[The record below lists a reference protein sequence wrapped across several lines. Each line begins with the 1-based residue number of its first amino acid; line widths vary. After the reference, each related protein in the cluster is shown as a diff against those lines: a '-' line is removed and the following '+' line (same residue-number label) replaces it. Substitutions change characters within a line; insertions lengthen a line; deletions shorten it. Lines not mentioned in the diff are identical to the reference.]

1 MSDTATSISYEHY
14 NRQEVR
20 NTIHR
25 IAQDGANSR
34 CGNGDFST
42 WYKSNKR
49 APLTHFNLSHEA
61 DYNILIGRHKTLYW
75 SLNLFDPYLFT
86 LDFNQKL
93 PEYERIPK
101 ANSPRI
107 SKTNTNGYTFSVDID
122 AVGDIHEP
130 DVKKAVEDLA
140 QFHVDEFRKY
150 APKSVYVLF
159 SGGGVYVHVHH
170 KVFQDY
176 FDTLEYPYDESIQNL
191 LNGFSEW
198 LDEISKNFFV
208 KYPVHK
214 GKAKADSLNGA
225 KRIFKTIFSLHKS
238 KPYSV
243 IPLNPDNVKIDFENA
258 KLPLKPDVLDTGD
271 RWYRDYDND
280 GAMLDE
286 VRAHIGAAKAKAPIV
301 HYGQET
307 AYECSETP
315 IDIELWPPCIKNML
329 ALETCGE
336 GKTRAL
342 AVLAAFMG
350 QMGLPEQDAYNLFT
364 DTARRWN
371 AETTNIFQSHF
382 MIMRVP
388 TCRTLTADNNTGYP
402 HGRSLRILDI
412 CKPNIQCINCIS
424 PRYYAD
430 KKANIDRLRR
440 KLIGTKPK
448 TKERAATPEIKYSL
462 IRLTQS
468 VPVFAGVDGRSYLLG
483 AHDIATIPTTNAT
496 VLINRKLAV
505 HINQGVTA

>member
-1 MSDTATSISYEHY
+1 M
-14 NRQEVR
+14 
-20 NTIHR
+20 
-25 IAQDGANSR
+25 
-34 CGNGDFST
+34 
-42 WYKSNKR
+42 
-49 APLTHFNLSHEA
+49 
-61 DYNILIGRHKTLYW
+61 
-75 SLNLFDPYLFT
+75 
-86 LDFNQKL
+86 
-93 PEYERIPK
+93 
-101 ANSPRI
+101 
-107 SKTNTNGYTFSVDID
+107 
-122 AVGDIHEP
+122 
-130 DVKKAVEDLA
+130 EDLA

-159 SGGGVYVHVHH
+159 SGGGIYVHVHH
-170 KVFQDY
+170 KVFQDF

-198 LDEISKNFFV
+198 LDEISKNFFI
-208 KYPVHK
+208 KYPEHE

-243 IPLNPDNVKIDFENA
+243 IPINPDNVKINFEKA
-258 KLPLKPDVLDTGD
+258 KLPLKQDVLDAGD
-271 RWYRDYDND
+271 RWYIDYDND

-286 VRAHIGAAKAKAPIV
+286 VRAHIETAKTKAPAV

-307 AYECSETP
+307 AYERSETP

-350 QMGLPEQDAYNLFT
+350 QMGLPEQDAYDLFMV
-364 DTARRWN
+364 TAKRWN

-382 MIMRVP
+382 NIMRVP
-388 TCRTLTADNNTGYP
+388 TCMTLTADNNTGYP
-402 HGRSLRILDI
+402 HGRSLKILNI
-412 CKPNIQCINCIS
+412 CEPNIQCINCVS

-430 KKANIDRLRR
+430 TKANIDRLRR
-440 KLIGTKPK
+440 KLIGTTPK
-448 TKERAATPEIKYSL
+448 KEGPAATPETKYSL
-462 IRLTQS
+462 IRLTQD
-468 VPVFAGVDGRSYLLG
+468 VPVFAGVDGRNYLLG
-483 AHDIATIPTTNAT
+483 VHDIATIPTTNAT

-505 HINQGVTA
+505 RINQGVTA

>member
-14 NRQEVR
+14 NRLEVR
-20 NTIHR
+20 NTIYR
-25 IAQDGANSR
+25 IAQDGVNSR

-61 DYNILIGRHKTLYW
+61 DYNMLIGRHKTLYW
-75 SLNLFDPYLFT
+75 SLNLFNPYLFT

-107 SKTNTNGYTFSVDID
+107 SKTNTEGYTFSVDID
-122 AVGDIHEP
+122 AVGDIHDP

-140 QFHVDEFRKY
+140 QFHADEFRKY

-159 SGGGVYVHVHH
+159 SGGGIYVHVHH
-170 KVFQDY
+170 GVFQDY

-198 LDEISKNFFV
+198 LDEISKNFFIE
-208 KYPVHK
+208 YPQHE

-243 IPLNPDNVKIDFENA
+243 IPLDPDGIKIDFERA
-258 KLPLKPDVLDTGD
+258 KLPLKPDVLGAGD
-271 RWYRDYDND
+271 RWYRDYDTG

-286 VRAHIGAAKAKAPIV
+286 VRAHIQTAKTKAPNV
-301 HYGQET
+301 HYDQET
-307 AYECSETP
+307 AYEHSETP

-329 ALETCGE
+329 ALDKCGE

-350 QMGLPEQDAYNLFT
+350 QMGLLEQDAYNLFMS
-364 DTARRWN
+364 TAKRWN

-388 TCRTLTADNNTGYP
+388 TCTTLTADNNTGYP
-402 HGRSLRILDI
+402 HGRSLKRLDI
-412 CKPNIQCINCIS
+412 CKPNIKCINCVS

-440 KLIGTKPK
+440 KLIKTIPKKEEPVTPPK
-448 TKERAATPEIKYSL
+448 TQYLL
-462 IRLTQS
+462 IRLIHD

-483 AHDIATIPTTNAT
+483 AHDIATIPTANAT
-496 VLINRKLAV
+496 VLINRNLAV
-505 HINQGVTA
+505 LINQGVSA